1 MKCFASFARCFSVAT
16 SPYTPTTRISHT
28 RHLTL
33 NKSCGGYYILRN
45 MVPSLPMSKVPTTI
59 LLIVSRLFIVEGKTA
74 PGPCGPAQSYGLTA
88 DDDAMFFIDKLTKPA
103 TDVLSC
109 DFYSTALEVKV
120 LKDCCREEV
129 VMEAFLNVPM
139 EDGPNPTNYEQ
150 IEREQIRQEALRRL
164 PQLDAEQDM
173 MQHFGTT
180 ELVYHQPTSYR
191 NA

>member
-1 MKCFASFARCFSVAT
+1 MLREFRTMLFGGDITVHTDHKNLTYSALNTQQVLRWLQYIEEYGPKFAYVKGADNNIADC
-16 SPYTPTTRISHT
+16 
-28 RHLTL
+28 L
-33 NKSCGGYYILRN
+33 
-45 MVPSLPMSKVPTTI
+45 
-59 LLIVSRLFIVEGKTA
+59 SRLFIVEGKTA

-88 DDDAMFFIDKLTKPA
+88 DDDAMFIIDKLTKPA

-109 DFYSTALEVKV
+109 DFYSTALEDKV
-120 LKDCCREEV
+120 SKDCCREEV

-180 ELVYHQPTSYR
+180 ELVYYQPSYR